1 MIRFRRTVLT
11 ELSAGIA
18 LSSDAS
24 FPVKFSWVF
33 LFGGVYTGKEVRT
46 VDDQELLEK
55 LKRGDL
61 DALEAVWVRYA
72 GMMAYIVRGIL
83 PNPHETDECLA
94 QIRVKLWEKLSSYQ
108 EEIASL
114 PTYITAVCRN
124 AAYDRL
130 RQLRRQAER
139 TAALTDETPDPAP
152 SPEETLLRRE
162 RTERLKA
169 ALNALRD
176 SDRRLFYR
184 KYYYLQS
191 TAQIA
196 AELGLSER
204 AVEGR
209 LYRIRARL
217 QKLLGGDAL

>member
-1 MIRFRRTVLT
+1 M
-11 ELSAGIA
+11 
-18 LSSDAS
+18 
-24 FPVKFSWVF
+24 
-33 LFGGVYTGKEVRT
+33 
-46 VDDQELLEK
+46 DDSELLER
-55 LKRGDL
+55 LKRGDP
-61 DALEAVWVRYA
+61 DALEALWARYA
-72 GMMAYIVRGIL
+72 GMAAYIVRGIL
-83 PNPHETDECLA
+83 PDPHETEECLA
-94 QIRVKLWEKLSSYQ
+94 RIRVKLWEKMPGYQ
-108 EEIASL
+108 EETASL
-114 PTYITAVCRN
+114 STWITAVCRN

-130 RQLRRQAER
+130 RQLRRQAEH
-139 TAALTDETPDPAP
+139 TAPLTDLTPDPSP

-162 RTERLKA
+162 RLERLKA
-169 ALNALRD
+169 ALNVLRD

-209 LYRIRARL
+209 LYRIRTRL

>member
-1 MIRFRRTVLT
+1 M
-11 ELSAGIA
+11 
-18 LSSDAS
+18 
-24 FPVKFSWVF
+24 
-33 LFGGVYTGKEVRT
+33 
-46 VDDQELLEK
+46 DDLELLAG
-55 LKRGDL
+55 LKNRDQGAFG
-61 DALEAVWVRYA
+61 ALLVRYN

-83 PNPHETDECLA
+83 ADPRETEECLA
-94 QIRVKLWEKLSSYQ
+94 QIRARMWEKLSVYQ
-108 EEIASL
+108 EERASL
-114 PTYITAVCRN
+114 ATWITAICRN

-130 RQLRRQAER
+130 RQLQRQAER
-139 TAALTDETPDPAP
+139 TAPLEEWMPDPAP
-152 SPEETLLRRE
+152 SPEELVLRQERRE
-162 RTERLKA
+162 QLKN
-169 ALNALRD
+169 ALSALRD

-217 QKLLGGDAL
+217 QKLLGGDMP

>member
-1 MIRFRRTVLT
+1 M
-11 ELSAGIA
+11 E
-18 LSSDAS
+18 
-24 FPVKFSWVF
+24 
-33 LFGGVYTGKEVRT
+33 
-46 VDDQELLEK
+46 DQELLER
-55 LKRGDL
+55 LKRGDP
-61 DALEAVWVRYA
+61 DALAALWTRYA
-72 GMMAYIVRGIL
+72 GMVSYIVRGIL
-83 PNPHETDECLA
+83 PDPRETEECVA
-94 QIRVKLWEKLSSYQ
+94 EIRVKLWEKLSGYQ
-108 EEIASL
+108 EETASL
-114 PTYITAVCRN
+114 STWITAVCRN

-130 RQLRRQAER
+130 RRLRRRAEHS
-139 TAALTDETPDPAP
+139 APLTEQTPDPAP
-152 SPEETLLRRE
+152 TPEEALLRRE
-162 RTERLKA
+162 RTERLKK

-217 QKLLGGDAL
+217 QKLLGGDTP

>member
-1 MIRFRRTVLT
+1 M
-11 ELSAGIA
+11 
-18 LSSDAS
+18 
-24 FPVKFSWVF
+24 
-33 LFGGVYTGKEVRT
+33 
-46 VDDQELLEK
+46 DDSELLVK
-55 LKRGDL
+55 LKRGDP
-61 DALEAVWVRYA
+61 DAFETLLIQYN

-83 PNPHETDECLA
+83 TDSQEAEECIA
-94 QIRVKLWEKLSSYQ
+94 RIRTRLWDKLPDYREDR
-108 EEIASL
+108 ASL
-114 PTYITAVCRN
+114 ATWITAICRN

-130 RQLRRQAER
+130 RSLQRQAER
-139 TAALTDETPDPAP
+139 TAPLEDWVPDPTP
-152 SPEETLLRRE
+152 GPEELVLRQERRE
-162 RTERLKA
+162 RLKN

-196 AELGLSER
+196 AELGLSQR

-217 QKLLGGDAL
+217 QKLLGGELL

>member
-1 MIRFRRTVLT
+1 M
-11 ELSAGIA
+11 
-18 LSSDAS
+18 
-24 FPVKFSWVF
+24 
-33 LFGGVYTGKEVRT
+33 
-46 VDDQELLEK
+46 DDQELLER
-55 LKRGDL
+55 LKRGDS
-61 DALEAVWVRYA
+61 DALEALWARYA

-83 PNPHETDECLA
+83 PEPHETEECLA
-94 QIRVKLWEKLSSYQ
+94 RIRVKLWEGLPGYQ
-108 EEIASL
+108 SETASL
-114 PTYITAVCRN
+114 STYITAVCRN

-130 RQLRRQAER
+130 RRLRRQAEH
-139 TAALTDETPDPAP
+139 TAPLTDLTPDPSP
-152 SPEETLLRRE
+152 SPEELLLRRE
-162 RTERLKA
+162 RTERLRA
-169 ALNALRD
+169 ALNALRN

-217 QKLLGGDAL
+217 QKLLGGDTL

>member
-1 MIRFRRTVLT
+1 MDDL
-11 ELSAGIA
+11 ELLAG
-18 LSSDAS
+18 L
-24 FPVKFSWVF
+24 KN
-33 LFGGVYTGKEVRT
+33 G
-46 VDDQELLEK
+46 DQEAFEALL
-55 LKRGDL
+55 
-61 DALEAVWVRYA
+61 VRYN

-83 PNPHETDECLA
+83 TDPQETEECLA
-94 QIRVKLWEKLSSYQ
+94 QLRARLWEKLSGYQ
-108 EEIASL
+108 EDRASL
-114 PTYITAVCRN
+114 ATWITAICRN

-130 RQLRRQAER
+130 RSLQRQTER
-139 TAALTDETPDPAP
+139 TVLLEEGMPDPAP
-152 SPEETLLRRE
+152 GPEELVLRQERRE
-162 RTERLKA
+162 RLKN

-209 LYRIRARL
+209 LYRIRTRL
-217 QKLLGGDAL
+217 QKLLGGDLL

>member
-1 MIRFRRTVLT
+1 M
-11 ELSAGIA
+11 
-18 LSSDAS
+18 
-24 FPVKFSWVF
+24 
-33 LFGGVYTGKEVRT
+33 GKEVRT
-46 VDDQELLEK
+46 VDDQELLER

-61 DALEAVWVRYA
+61 DAFETLWARYA
-72 GMMAYIVRGIL
+72 GMAAYIVRAIL
-83 PNPHETDECLA
+83 PDPHETEECLA
-94 QIRVKLWEKLSSYQ
+94 RIRVKLWEKLPGYQ
-108 EEIASL
+108 EEIAALS
-114 PTYITAVCRN
+114 TYLTAVCRN

-139 TAALTDETPDPAP
+139 SAPLTEQTPDPAP
-152 SPEETLLRRE
+152 TPEEALLRQE

-176 SDRRLFYR
+176 FDRRLFYR

-196 AELGLSER
+196 AELGLSQR

-209 LYRIRARL
+209 LYRIRARM
-217 QKLLGGDAL
+217 QKLLGGDIL

>member
-1 MIRFRRTVLT
+1 MD
-11 ELSAGIA
+11 EQE
-18 LSSDAS
+18 
-24 FPVKFSWVF
+24 F
-33 LFGGVYTGKEVRT
+33 LEG
-46 VDDQELLEK
+46 
-55 LKRGDL
+55 LKRGDPG
-61 DALEAVWVRYA
+61 ALEALWTRYA

-83 PNPHETDECLA
+83 SDPHETEECLA
-94 QIRVKLWEKLSSYQ
+94 RIRVKLWEKLPGYQ
-108 EEIASL
+108 KETASL

-130 RQLRRQAER
+130 RQLRRRAEHSVP
-139 TAALTDETPDPAP
+139 LTDETPDPAP
-152 SPEETLLRRE
+152 SPEEALLRQE
-162 RTERLKA
+162 RTERLRA

-176 SDRRLFYR
+176 FDRRLFYR

-209 LYRIRARL
+209 LRRIRARL
-217 QKLLGGDAL
+217 QKLLGGDTL

>member
-1 MIRFRRTVLT
+1 M
-11 ELSAGIA
+11 E
-18 LSSDAS
+18 
-24 FPVKFSWVF
+24 
-33 LFGGVYTGKEVRT
+33 
-46 VDDQELLEK
+46 DQEFLER
-55 LKRGDL
+55 LKRGDP
-61 DALEAVWVRYA
+61 DALEALWTRYA
-72 GMMAYIVRGIL
+72 GMAAYIVRSIL
-83 PNPHETDECLA
+83 PDPHETEECLA
-94 QIRVKLWEKLSSYQ
+94 QIRVKLWEKLPGYQ

-114 PTYITAVCRN
+114 STWITAVCRN
-124 AAYDRL
+124 TAYDRL
-130 RQLRRQAER
+130 RRLRRQAEH
-139 TAALTDETPDPAP
+139 TVPLTDKTPDPSP
-152 SPEETLLRRE
+152 NPEEALLRQE

-169 ALNALRD
+169 ALNTLRD

>member
-1 MIRFRRTVLT
+1 MLKNI
-11 ELSAGIA
+11 
-18 LSSDAS
+18 
-24 FPVKFSWVF
+24 SWDII
-33 LFGGVYTGKEVRT
+33 LLNVYTGKEVRA
-46 VDDQELLEK
+46 VDDLDLLAG
-55 LKRGDL
+55 LKNGDREAFE
-61 DALEAVWVRYA
+61 ALLIRYN

-83 PNPHETDECLA
+83 ADPQETEECLA
-94 QIRVKLWEKLSSYQ
+94 QIRARLWEKLSGYQ
-108 EEIASL
+108 EERASL
-114 PTYITAVCRN
+114 ATWITAICRN

-130 RQLRRQAER
+130 RFLQRRAER
-139 TAALTDETPDPAP
+139 TAPLEDWTPDPAP
-152 SPEETLLRRE
+152 GPEELVLRQ
-162 RTERLKA
+162 ERLEGLKN

-196 AELGLSER
+196 AELGLSQR

-217 QKLLGGDAL
+217 QKLLGGDTL